1 MRVSLRIYVFVLT
14 HGCVSPYAF
23 MYVSLRIYVY
33 ALTHK
38 LNTFILIILDICII
52 VSHLI
57 SKQAKTKKY
66 LISKQENNIIFKQE
80 KCLLVSRFLIF
91 VH

>member
-1 MRVSLRIYVFVLT
+1 MFVLT
-14 HGCVSPYAF
+14 HECVSPYTF

-33 ALTHK
+33 ALTRK

-57 SKQAKTKKY
+57 SKQAKTEKY
-66 LISKQENNIIFKQE
+66 LISKQEKEYNIQTR
-80 KCLLVSRFLIF
+80 KCLLVPRFLIF
-91 VH
+91 VR